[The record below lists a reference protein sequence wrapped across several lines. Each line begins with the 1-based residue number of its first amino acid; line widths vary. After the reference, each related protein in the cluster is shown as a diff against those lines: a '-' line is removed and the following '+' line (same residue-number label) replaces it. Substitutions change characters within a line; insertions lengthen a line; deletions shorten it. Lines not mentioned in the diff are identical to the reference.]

1 MSVERFTSQD
11 LEDPFVLPT
20 FKERVDSFYQ
30 MMAVMVQNIKDSE
43 NIKKMADFDPMTY
56 DQFHD
61 AVQYLFNDELKSE
74 SVKGVF
80 KKISSH
86 LDALV
91 DWTELFGYFPSEG
104 QDIMK
109 EIPVFLLPRRQC
121 VELREEERRKH
132 DYIQCIVNVPQLD
145 QLIAATQKGMTLLY
159 NNQDTSPVSG
169 CDYLSQLKRIVTV
182 TEKSIIVWDH
192 KPKSKNQTNFVTIKP
207 MQNIMLCICAVI
219 QPENTGEDY
228 MLIGDDAGF
237 VNLLILGNEDLQKSK
252 ESNALQSQVLEPRLL
267 RRPIL
272 RRKLHHEWVLRVKYF
287 PHLSS
292 FVSCS
297 SDSVNS
303 VVLDD
308 IRKLGDCQPI
318 RTLSVPRGVN
328 AFDYCVKANT
338 LVTGG
343 EDKIVRLWNPNMF
356 SKPKALL
363 IGHNC
368 IITEVAIN
376 EVDQHIISLST
387 EGMFRVWDVQTIAI
401 LQVFILGEHQVD
413 RHFNTMV
420 FDNKNKRL
428 IAGSTS
434 IELVP
439 LTSAVQDILEI
450 PRSHERSIN
459 VLVFN
464 KISGKVVSICSKSVI
479 KVFAQ
484 AFSNNRNAHLD
495 FLQVWKLLGGKQ
507 FYQIAHPHGRAIEVT
522 AAAVDEHGIHLITG
536 AIDGESLLDHL
547 DLQDP
552 TAASSG
558 HSAEW
563 EERALKLL
571 KAGKLEDG
579 TLASS
584 HLCAGYSWRFFA
596 AGYRIGLMSDTEFK
610 HKESNRF
617 QNIIEN
623 VDKTKVQEIETE
635 IKDGPDESSFTI
647 LGTFPDIFSK
657 IYSSSLFP
665 LKQFQSTSGPS
676 DTVKQ
681 GHLDTK
687 GICGIDIFVYNAE
700 TLLAMGWYNL
710 IIIWNFDTAHILQI
724 FNEDRLLEA
733 TDGGEQN
740 NATPDMESS
749 RVQVVKFIGL
759 KSKMIELQAAEMFAD
774 NHSQDSIKSNFSK
787 ASSLLKYAESF
798 SGFEYG
804 QTGGNPPTPVF
815 DDEPALT
822 KSTELEPSPILLTA
836 HQDGS
841 IQFWSVEGV
850 QLDKILPTIQFC
862 SPITTISVGKRVP
875 CLLAGNQRGYIIIW
889 DIEAL
894 ISDPYA
900 ANKEPVNRI
909 ISWRAHTLQIISIF
923 LVEEAFVVISA
934 SVDCSVRVWYALNGH
949 YIGYFGQQSELLL
962 MNPSECVLPSDITE
976 GPVEGKSKQSNKA
989 DHLDYPL
996 MLDWERW
1003 KPFDREGYLMKMEQ
1017 QRKVLDVDQDKKL
1030 FNSLTI
1036 PRLKCKP
1043 VENSVSGKRAMG
1055 AVFRA
1060 LPVYK
1065 IDPLFRM
1072 DTFKDVSFSEGGGH
1086 DSFHNLFTGKKKII
1100 IPSSRKTPRI

>member
-11 LEDPFVLPT
+11 LEDPFILPI

-30 MMAVMVQNIKDSE
+30 MMVVMVQNIKDSE

-56 DQFHD
+56 DQFYD
-61 AVQYLFNDELKSE
+61 AVQHLFNDELKSE
-74 SVKGVF
+74 YIKAVF
-80 KKISSH
+80 KKINSH
-86 LDALV
+86 LDAFV

-109 EIPVFLLPRRQC
+109 ETPVFLLSKRQC
-121 VELREEERRKH
+121 VKLREEERRKH
-132 DYIQCIVNVPQLD
+132 DHIQCIINVPQLD
-145 QLIAATQKGMTLLY
+145 QIIAATQKGMILLY

-182 TEKSIIVWDH
+182 TEKSVIVWDH
-192 KPKSKNQTNFVTIKP
+192 KPKSKNQTNFITIKP

-237 VNLLILGNEDLQKSK
+237 VSLLILGNEDLQKSK
-252 ESNALQSQVLEPRLL
+252 EGNALQSQVLEPRLL

-287 PHLSS
+287 PHLNS

-338 LVTGG
+338 FVTGG

-376 EVDQHIISLST
+376 EADQHIISLST
-387 EGMFRVWDVQTIAI
+387 EGMFRVWDVQTIAV
-401 LQVFILGEHQVD
+401 LQVFILGERQVD

-439 LTSAVQDILEI
+439 LTSVVQDNLEI

-459 VLVFN
+459 VLVLN

-479 KVFAQ
+479 KV
-484 AFSNNRNAHLD
+484 
-495 FLQVWKLLGGKQ
+495 WKLLSGKQ
-507 FYQIAHPHGRAIEVT
+507 LYQIAHPHGRAIEVT
-522 AAAVDEHGIHLITG
+522 AAAVDEHGLHLITG
-536 AIDGESLLDHL
+536 AIDGRSCIRNGHKTDFGSTKLLCCTNDLLDCL
-547 DLQDP
+547 VKEVIEVKLEEKNVNKRRGLTLIFSCDMKM
-552 TAASSG
+552 
-558 HSAEW
+558 SAEQ
-563 EERALKLL
+563 
-571 KAGKLEDG
+571 EDFMHNF
-579 TLASS
+579 LASCI
-584 HLCAGYSWRFFA
+584 L
-596 AGYRIGLMSDTEFK
+596 
-610 HKESNRF
+610 
-617 QNIIEN
+617 
-623 VDKTKVQEIETE
+623 
-635 IKDGPDESSFTI
+635 DGPDESSFTI
-647 LGTFPDIFSK
+647 LGTFPNLLNT

-665 LKQFQSTSGPS
+665 LKQFQSTSGQS

-681 GHLDTK
+681 GHLDDK
-687 GICGIDIFVYNAE
+687 GLCGIDIFTCNAE

-724 FNEDRLLEA
+724 FNGDRVLEA

-740 NATPDMESS
+740 NVTPDMESS

-759 KSKMIELQAAEMFAD
+759 RSKVIELQAPEIVAD
-774 NHSQDSIKSNFSK
+774 DLSQDSNLIINNLSK
-787 ASSLLKYAESF
+787 ASSLFKYAETF
-798 SGFEYG
+798 SVSEYS
-804 QTGGNPPTPVF
+804 QAELSSPMPFFN
-815 DDEPALT
+815 DEPALT
-822 KSTELEPSPILLTA
+822 TLPERESNPILLTA

-850 QLDKILPTIQFC
+850 KLDKILPTIQFC
-862 SPITTISVGKRVP
+862 SPITAISVGQRVP

-900 ANKEPVNRI
+900 ANKEPINRI
-909 ISWRAHTLQIISIF
+909 ISWRAHTLQVISIF
-923 LVEEAFVVISA
+923 LVEEAAVVISA

-949 YIGYFGQQSELLL
+949 YIGYFGQHSALLL
-962 MNPSECVLPSDITE
+962 MNPSEFVLPSDITE

-996 MLDWERW
+996 MLDLERW
-1003 KPFDREGYLMKMEQ
+1003 KPFDREGYLMKMKQ

-1030 FNSLTI
+1030 FKSVTI
-1036 PRLKCKP
+1036 PRNIFD
-1043 VENSVSGKRAMG
+1043 VG
-1055 AVFRA
+1055 AV
-1060 LPVYK
+1060 K
-1065 IDPLFRM
+1065 IA
-1072 DTFKDVSFSEGGGH
+1072 
-1086 DSFHNLFTGKKKII
+1086 
-1100 IPSSRKTPRI
+1100 

>member
-30 MMAVMVQNIKDSE
+30 MMVVMVQNIKDSE

-56 DQFHD
+56 DQFYNV
-61 AVQYLFNDELKSE
+61 VQYLFNDELKSE
-74 SVKGVF
+74 YIKAVF
-80 KKISSH
+80 KKINSH
-86 LDALV
+86 LEALV

-145 QLIAATQKGMTLLY
+145 QLIAATQKGMILLY
-159 NNQDTSPVSG
+159 NNQMNLQTYTSTSDTSPVSG
-169 CDYLSQLKRIVTV
+169 CDYLSHLKRIVTV

-287 PHLSS
+287 PHLNS

-343 EDKIVRLWNPNMF
+343 EDKVVRLWNPNMF

-439 LTSAVQDILEI
+439 LTSAVQDNLEI

-459 VLVFN
+459 VLVFS
-464 KISGKVVSICSKSVI
+464 KISGRVVSICSKSVI
-479 KVFAQ
+479 KV
-484 AFSNNRNAHLD
+484 
-495 FLQVWKLLGGKQ
+495 WKLLSGKL

-522 AAAVDEHGIHLITG
+522 AAAVDEQGIHLITG

-547 DLQDP
+547 DLQDM

-584 HLCAGYSWRFFA
+584 HLCTGYSWRIFA
-596 AGYRIGLMSDTEFK
+596 AGYRIGLM
-610 HKESNRF
+610 
-617 QNIIEN
+617 
-623 VDKTKVQEIETE
+623 
-635 IKDGPDESSFTI
+635 
-647 LGTFPDIFSK
+647 
-657 IYSSSLFP
+657 
-665 LKQFQSTSGPS
+665 
-676 DTVKQ
+676 

-687 GICGIDIFVYNAE
+687 GLCGIDLFVYNAE

-740 NATPDMESS
+740 NVTPDMESS

-759 KSKMIELQAAEMFAD
+759 RGKKIELQASEMFAD
-774 NHSQDSIKSNFSK
+774 NQSQISIKSNFSK
-787 ASSLLKYAESF
+787 ASSLLKCLTKSNIHRPAFINYLCHHLSKVDQVE
-798 SGFEYG
+798 GR
-804 QTGGNPPTPVF
+804 PPTPVL

-822 KSTELEPSPILLTA
+822 KLTELEPSPILLTA

-976 GPVEGKSKQSNKA
+976 GPVEEA
-989 DHLDYPL
+989 I
-996 MLDWERW
+996 
-1003 KPFDREGYLMKMEQ
+1003 
-1017 QRKVLDVDQDKKL
+1017 VLPTELQV
-1030 FNSLTI
+1030 
-1036 PRLKCKP
+1036 LKYVK
-1043 VENSVSGKRAMG
+1043 
-1055 AVFRA
+1055 
-1060 LPVYK
+1060 YD
-1065 IDPLFRM
+1065 I
-1072 DTFKDVSFSEGGGH
+1072 
-1086 DSFHNLFTGKKKII
+1086 
-1100 IPSSRKTPRI
+1100 